1 MNHTRTG
8 RSPCGCNAQSCCARA
23 ICSRVKSP
31 LMAML
36 TALSRSTSRGRFACR
51 LSLSS
56 SPASSGF
63 PSRNRFAIPSNY
75 QWSSCFLLIAGSC
88 DFKARDLTP
97 DARHDAYD
105 LARCFG
111 IGRDAGFRGP
121 WCIEHFHTDL
131 GELYREMRLL
141 RDQLRAWMAARK

>member
-1 MNHTRTG
+1 
-8 RSPCGCNAQSCCARA
+8 
-23 ICSRVKSP
+23 
-31 LMAML
+31 MAML
-36 TALSRSTSRGRFACR
+36 TALSRSTSRGSFACR
-51 LSLSS
+51 LSFSS

-75 QWSSCFLLIAGSC
+75 HWSSCFLLIAVSC
-88 DFKARDLTP
+88 NFKARDLTP
-97 DARHDAYD
+97 DGRHDAYD

-111 IGRDAGFRGP
+111 IGWDAGIRGP

-141 RDQLRAWMAARK
+141 RDPLRAWVAARK